1 MKHGLDELC
10 TFYPFLKGVL
20 QKAKTLLPEYWDSFS
35 KIQANSSSV
44 NEQSTK
50 QEYSRSHPNKLGFNT
65 TLHVA
70 LGKKL
75 GSFRLWFLPP

>member
-20 QKAKTLLPEYWDSFS
+20 QKAERLLPEYWDSFS

-50 QEYSRSHPNKLGFNT
+50 QRS
-65 TLHVA
+65 TLEAIRINWV
-70 LGKKL
+70 LIL
-75 GSFRLWFLPP
+75 LYM